1 MSYPGPPQAQPVP
14 GQPQFGGAPQY
25 APPGAPPYG
34 QPPMGQ
40 PMPGQSPG
48 HPMPGQPPMGHPM
61 PGQQAAG
68 QPMPGRP
75 PMPNGAPQFPQG
87 GPYGQPPQ
95 GMPPQGRPPMPGAQ
109 PPMPYGGPGAQA
121 PAAGQGM
128 PGDPPG
134 LTVDASYTPLAF
146 LLAITKPKII
156 VNGQQVPNT
165 RWGANHIPVG
175 PGQHH
180 VKVSTPW
187 LFDMGPATTAVP
199 VAEGQAARLYYR
211 APALIFLNG
220 AIGPGPQKTP
230 GMVFVYISWACAALL
245 ILLSILPLLLI

>member
-1 MSYPGPPQAQPVP
+1 
-14 GQPQFGGAPQY
+14 
-25 APPGAPPYG
+25 
-34 QPPMGQ
+34 
-40 PMPGQSPG
+40 MPGG
-48 HPMPGQPPMGHPM
+48 
-61 PGQQAAG
+61 
-68 QPMPGRP
+68 
-75 PMPNGAPQFPQG
+75 
-87 GPYGQPPQ
+87 
-95 GMPPQGRPPMPGAQ
+95 Q
-109 PPMPYGGPGAQA
+109 PPMPYGAPGAHA

-134 LTVDASYTPLAF
+134 LTVDASYTPMAF

-156 VNGQQVPNT
+156 VNGQQVPST

-220 AIGPGPQKTP
+220 ALGSGPQKTP

-245 ILLSILPLLLI
+245 ILLAFLPLLLI

>member
-1 MSYPGPPQAQPVP
+1 MSYPGAPQGQPGP
-14 GQPQFGGAPQY
+14 GQPQFGGVPQY

-40 PMPGQSPG
+40 PMPGQ
-48 HPMPGQPPMGHPM
+48 
-61 PGQQAAG
+61 QAPG

-75 PMPNGAPQFPQG
+75 PMPPTPNGAPPFPQG

-95 GMPPQGRPPMPGAQ
+95 GMPPQGMPPQGRPPMPGGQ
-109 PPMPYGGPGAQA
+109 PPMPYGAPGAHA
-121 PAAGQGM
+121 PAGQGL

-134 LTVDASYTPLAF
+134 LTVDASYTPMAF

-220 AIGPGPQKTP
+220 ALGPGPQKTP

-245 ILLSILPLLLI
+245 ILLAFLPLLLI

>member
-1 MSYPGPPQAQPVP
+1 
-14 GQPQFGGAPQY
+14 
-25 APPGAPPYG
+25 
-34 QPPMGQ
+34 
-40 PMPGQSPG
+40 
-48 HPMPGQPPMGHPM
+48 
-61 PGQQAAG
+61 
-68 QPMPGRP
+68 
-75 PMPNGAPQFPQG
+75 
-87 GPYGQPPQ
+87 
-95 GMPPQGRPPMPGAQ
+95 MPGAQ

-165 RWGANHIPVG
+165 LWGANHIPVG

-245 ILLSILPLLLI
+245 ILLSVLPLLLI

>member
-1 MSYPGPPQAQPVP
+1 MSYPGAPQAQPVP

-40 PMPGQSPG
+40 PMPGQQA
-48 HPMPGQPPMGHPM
+48 PGQPM
-61 PGQQAAG
+61 PG

-75 PMPNGAPQFPQG
+75 PMPPAPNGAPQFPQG
-87 GPYGQPPQ
+87 GAYGQPPQ
-95 GMPPQGRPPMPGAQ
+95 GMPPQGRPPMPGGQ
-109 PPMPYGGPGAQA
+109 PPMPYGAPGAHA
-121 PAAGQGM
+121 PAGQGL

-134 LTVDASYTPLAF
+134 LTVDASYTPMAF

-180 VKVSTPW
+180 VKVTTPW
-187 LFDMGPATTAVP
+187 LFDMGPAATAVP

-220 AIGPGPQKTP
+220 AIGPVPQKTP

-245 ILLSILPLLLI
+245 ILLSILPLLFI

>member
-1 MSYPGPPQAQPVP
+1 
-14 GQPQFGGAPQY
+14 
-25 APPGAPPYG
+25 
-34 QPPMGQ
+34 
-40 PMPGQSPG
+40 
-48 HPMPGQPPMGHPM
+48 
-61 PGQQAAG
+61 
-68 QPMPGRP
+68 
-75 PMPNGAPQFPQG
+75 
-87 GPYGQPPQ
+87 
-95 GMPPQGRPPMPGAQ
+95 MPGAQ

>member
-1 MSYPGPPQAQPVP
+1 
-14 GQPQFGGAPQY
+14 
-25 APPGAPPYG
+25 
-34 QPPMGQ
+34 
-40 PMPGQSPG
+40 
-48 HPMPGQPPMGHPM
+48 
-61 PGQQAAG
+61 
-68 QPMPGRP
+68 
-75 PMPNGAPQFPQG
+75 
-87 GPYGQPPQ
+87 
-95 GMPPQGRPPMPGAQ
+95 MPGAQ

-199 VAEGQAARLYYR
+199 VAEGQAARL
-211 APALIFLNG
+211 
-220 AIGPGPQKTP
+220 
-230 GMVFVYISWACAALL
+230 
-245 ILLSILPLLLI
+245 